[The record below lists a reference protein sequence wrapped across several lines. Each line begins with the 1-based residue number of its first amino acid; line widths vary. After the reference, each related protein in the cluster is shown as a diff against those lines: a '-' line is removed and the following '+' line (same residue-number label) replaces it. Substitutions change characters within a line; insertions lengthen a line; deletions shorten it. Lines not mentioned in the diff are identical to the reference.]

1 MNPRVKAS
9 VLWGVVGAMTFL
21 VLHQAYLLLDGEFT
35 SIEAVA
41 AVTLL
46 VGLVAGVASY
56 LAEGWLARK
65 ERV

>member
-1 MNPRVKAS
+1 VNPRVKAG
-9 VLWGVVGAMTFL
+9 VLWGAVGAMTFL
-21 VLHQAYLLLDGEFT
+21 VLHQAYLLLDGDFT
-35 SIEAVA
+35 SIGAVA

>member
-1 MNPRVKAS
+1 VRPRVKAS
-9 VLWGVVGAMTFL
+9 VLWGAVGAMTFL

-35 SIEAVA
+35 SIGAVA

-65 ERV
+65 GRV

>member
-1 MNPRVKAS
+1 VNPRVKAS
-9 VLWGVVGAMTFL
+9 LLWGAVGAMAFL
-21 VLHQAYLLLDGEFT
+21 VLHQAYLLVDGEFT
-35 SIEAVA
+35 SIGAVA

-46 VGLVAGVASY
+46 VGIVAGVASY

>member
-1 MNPRVKAS
+1 MRPRVKAS
-9 VLWGVVGAMTFL
+9 VLWGAIGAMVFL

-35 SIEAVA
+35 SVGAVA
-41 AVTLL
+41 TVTLL

-65 ERV
+65 GRV